1 MRWNGCRYRY
11 KTDQTPQR
19 RVEKNFIRRHCPT
32 KTMVIKESEFDDSL
46 GYALLRRDMGTVW
59 DTAKD
64 ERMVNGTMDPELI
77 QRAKE
82 RAVRAQLNS
91 ADGDT
96 CETHDQFYRDHK
108 LLLVLFR
115 GLAVM
120 PITRSVPGRITF
132 SWRSAASIYAF
143 CFYLVSTVIVLV
155 VGYER
160 IKVFQTTTKFD
171 EYIYGILFVI
181 FLVPHFWIPFVG
193 WGVAKQ
199 VAIYKTMWG
208 AFQVRYYRV
217 TGTSLQFPHLK
228 LLIVFLSIGCLVCA
242 IVFLLSLSFLLEGFA
257 LWHTSAY
264 YHIIT
269 MLNMNSALWYI
280 NSRGIR
286 VASSSLSRCFRQDV
300 AIECTAAMISR
311 YRFLWLNLSE
321 LLQALGNAYA
331 RTYSTYCLFMF
342 VNITVAIYGA
352 LSEIIDH
359 GFGFSFKEIGL
370 IVDTVYCSTL
380 LFIFC
385 DCSHNATLQVAQG
398 VQDTLLSINLLK
410 VDQPTQKE
418 IDLFIQAI
426 EMNPAIVSLKGY
438 AEVNRELLTS
448 SIATIA
454 IYLIVLLQF
463 KLSLISQQI
472 PVEIIENV
480 KLLQKQ

>member
-1 MRWNGCRYRY
+1 
-11 KTDQTPQR
+11 
-19 RVEKNFIRRHCPT
+19 
-32 KTMVIKESEFDDSL
+32 MVIKESDFDESL
-46 GYALLRRDMGTVW
+46 GYALLRNDMGSIW
-59 DTAKD
+59 DASKD
-64 ERMVNGTMDPELI
+64 ERMMNGTMDPELI

-82 RAVRAQLNS
+82 RAIRAQLNS

-115 GLAVM
+115 ALAVM
-120 PITRSVPGRITF
+120 PILRSSPGRITF
-132 SWRSAASIYAF
+132 NWKSWASIYAY
-143 CFYLVSTVIVLV
+143 CFYVVSTIVVLI

-160 IKVFQTTTKFD
+160 IKILQNTKKFD
-171 EYIYGILFVI
+171 EYIYGIVFVL

-193 WGVAKQ
+193 WGVAKH
-199 VAIYKTMWG
+199 VAVYKTGWG
-208 AFQVRYYRV
+208 TFQVRYYRV
-217 TGTSLQFPHLK
+217 TGTNLEFPHLK
-228 LLIVFLSIGCLVCA
+228 LLIVIFSVGCLVVA
-242 IVFLLSLSFLLEGFA
+242 IIFLLSLSFLLEGFT

-269 MLNMNSALWYI
+269 MLNMNSSLWYI
-280 NSRGIR
+280 NCRGIL
-286 VASSSLSRCFRQDV
+286 VASSSLSKRFRKDV
-300 AIECTAAMISR
+300 AIECTAAMISQ

-321 LLQALGNAYA
+321 LLQLLGNVYA

-342 VNITVAIYGA
+342 ANITVAIYGA
-352 LSEIIDH
+352 LSEVIDH

-370 IVDTVYCSTL
+370 IIDALYCSTL

-398 VQDTLLSINLLK
+398 VQDTLLGINLLK

-438 AEVNRELLTS
+438 ADVNRELLTARHKNHRFLRDM
-448 SIATIA
+448 IHQT
-454 IYLIVLLQF
+454 
-463 KLSLISQQI
+463 
-472 PVEIIENV
+472 
-480 KLLQKQ
+480 

>member
-1 MRWNGCRYRY
+1 
-11 KTDQTPQR
+11 
-19 RVEKNFIRRHCPT
+19 
-32 KTMVIKESEFDDSL
+32 MVIKDSEFEDSL
-46 GYALLRRDMGTVW
+46 NYALLRGDMGTNW
-59 DTAKD
+59 DIDKD
-64 ERMVNGTMDPELI
+64 ERMMNGTLDPELV

-82 RAVRAQLNS
+82 RAIRAQLNS

-96 CETHDQFYRDHK
+96 CELHDQFYRDHK

-120 PITRSVPGRITF
+120 PILRSSPGRITF
-132 SWRSAASIYAF
+132 DWRSWASIYAY
-143 CFYLVSTVIVLV
+143 CFYAVSTIIVLI

-160 IKVFQTTTKFD
+160 LKILQDTKKFD

-193 WGVAKQ
+193 WGVAKH
-199 VAIYKTMWG
+199 VAVYKTMWG

-217 TGTSLQFPHLK
+217 TGTNLQFPYLK
-228 LLIVFLSIGCLVCA
+228 ILIVMFSVGCLVCA
-242 IVFLLSLSFLLEGFA
+242 IVFLLSLSILLEGFA

-280 NSRGIR
+280 NCRGIR
-286 VASSSLSRCFRQDV
+286 VASSSLSDRFRKDV
-300 AIECTAAMISR
+300 AIECTAAMISQ

-342 VNITVAIYGA
+342 ANITIAIYGA
-352 LSEIIDH
+352 LSEVIDH

-398 VQDTLLSINLLK
+398 VQDTLLGINLLK
-410 VDQPTQKE
+410 VDLPTQKE

-438 AEVNRELLTS
+438 AEVNRELLTA

-463 KLSLISQQI
+463 KLSLISQQM
-472 PVEIIENV
+472 PIELMETI
-480 KLLQKQ
+480 KQGQKGL

>member
-1 MRWNGCRYRY
+1 
-11 KTDQTPQR
+11 
-19 RVEKNFIRRHCPT
+19 
-32 KTMVIKESEFDDSL
+32 MVIKESEFDDSL
-46 GYALLRRDMGTVW
+46 GYALLRREMGAVW
-59 DTAKD
+59 DTSKD
-64 ERMVNGTMDPELI
+64 ERMINGTMDPELI

-82 RAVRAQLNS
+82 RAIRAQLNS

-143 CFYLVSTVIVLV
+143 CFYIVSTVIVLV

-193 WGVAKQ
+193 WGVAGQ

-228 LLIVFLSIGCLVCA
+228 VLIVFFSIGCLVCA

-472 PVEIIENV
+472 PAEIIENV
-480 KLLQKQ
+480 KVLQKQ

>member
-1 MRWNGCRYRY
+1 
-11 KTDQTPQR
+11 
-19 RVEKNFIRRHCPT
+19 
-32 KTMVIKESEFDDSL
+32 MVIKDSEFDDSL
-46 GYALLRRDMGTVW
+46 NFALLRGDMGSNW
-59 DTAKD
+59 DTGKD
-64 ERMVNGTMDPELI
+64 ERVVNGTLNPEII
-77 QRAKE
+77 QRAKD
-82 RAVRAQLNS
+82 RAARAQLNS

-96 CETHDQFYRDHK
+96 CELHDQFYRDHK

-115 GLAVM
+115 ALAVM
-120 PITRSVPGRITF
+120 PILRSSPGRITF
-132 SWRSAASIYAF
+132 DWRSWASIYAY
-143 CFYLVSTVIVLV
+143 CFYVVSTAVVLV

-160 IKVFQTTTKFD
+160 VKILQDTKKFD

-193 WGVAKQ
+193 WGVAKH
-199 VAIYKTMWG
+199 VAVYKTMWG

-217 TGTSLQFPHLK
+217 TGTNMQFPHLK
-228 LLIVFLSIGCLVCA
+228 LLIIMMSIGCLVCA
-242 IVFLLSLSFLLEGFA
+242 IVFLMSLSYLLEGFT

-264 YHIIT
+264 YHIMT

-280 NSRGIR
+280 NCRGIR
-286 VASSSLSRCFRQDV
+286 VASSSLSDRFRKDV
-300 AIECTAAMISR
+300 AIECTAAMISQ

-342 VNITVAIYGA
+342 ANITIAIYGA
-352 LSEIIDH
+352 LSEVIDH

-385 DCSHNATLQVAQG
+385 DCSHRATLQVAQG
-398 VQDTLLSINLLK
+398 VQDTLLGINLMT
-410 VDQPTQKE
+410 VDHPTQKE

-438 AEVNRELLTS
+438 AEVNRELLTA
-448 SIATIA
+448 SIGTIA

-463 KLSLISQQI
+463 KLSLISQQL
-472 PVEIIENV
+472 PIELIESV
-480 KLLQKQ
+480 KQGQKRA